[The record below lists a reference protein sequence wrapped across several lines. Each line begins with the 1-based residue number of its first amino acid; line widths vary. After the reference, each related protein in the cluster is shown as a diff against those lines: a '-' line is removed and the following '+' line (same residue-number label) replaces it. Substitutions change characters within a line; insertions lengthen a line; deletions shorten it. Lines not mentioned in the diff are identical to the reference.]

1 MSNDNVVEFPKKSE
15 LDKQFE
21 QLESQADRI
30 ANQAAQ
36 IQDLQDKSYKET
48 QRTLVDLNA
57 DGQLSDSELD

>member
-15 LDKQFE
+15 LEKQFE

>member
-57 DGQLSDSELD
+57 